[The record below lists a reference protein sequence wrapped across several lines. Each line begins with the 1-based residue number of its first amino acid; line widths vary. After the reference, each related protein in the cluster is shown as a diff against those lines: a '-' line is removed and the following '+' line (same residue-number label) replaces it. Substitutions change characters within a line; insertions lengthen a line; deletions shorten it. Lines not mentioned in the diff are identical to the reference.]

1 MDPTE
6 LKELISTK
14 TVKVF
19 LHDCDEFTDVGEN
32 VAFAVGSA

>member
-6 LKELISTK
+6 LKELISTT

-19 LHDCDEFTDVGEN
+19 LHDCDEYTDAGEN
-32 VAFAVGSA
+32 AAFAVG